1 MWNDFNEATEAK
13 KDVAAVKARKT
24 PKSKNDN
31 SFGTAKQPVK
41 KQFTHPPPNH
51 CERCEKS
58 PGHLQQN
65 CPAKTRLVT
74 SIQREVTGELFA
86 SRRK

>member
-13 KDVAAVKARKT
+13 KDVAAEKERKT

-31 SFGTAKQPVK
+31 SFGTAKK
-41 KQFTHPPPNH
+41 KSTHPPPNH

-58 PGHLQQN
+58 PGHLRQN
-65 CPAKTRLVT
+65 YPAKTRLVT
-74 SIQREVTGELFA
+74 SIQREITGELFA